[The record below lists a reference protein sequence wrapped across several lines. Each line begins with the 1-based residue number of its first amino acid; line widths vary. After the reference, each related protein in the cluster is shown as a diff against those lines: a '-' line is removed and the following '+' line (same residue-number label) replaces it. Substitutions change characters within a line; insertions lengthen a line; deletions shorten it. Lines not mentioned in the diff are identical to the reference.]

1 MKTKQPNLYEF
12 ATKELAQ
19 DATLA
24 YILAWAD
31 PAYKSYQ
38 RLHAL
43 GRDLLEA
50 LLKTKDMPL
59 PTIRKVQVETQ
70 VDRIDIVVRMN
81 PDNDANQI
89 ILLIEDKVNTTEH
102 SNQIERYRETAEKR
116 YGSDKTFVAVYLK
129 TGNESKTSLPS
140 EEKCGRFLRSH
151 LLKVLDRH
159 KKTGNAIVENFHS
172 HLQRWEDDTNQ
183 WKSLGYGDCW
193 EKWWEQWRQVE
204 GFYGALEGKITCDWC
219 GWGYVS
225 NRTGGFLGF
234 WAGNNTCKVP
244 DRPENFYNLYL
255 QIHNAHRLTIRIG
268 SGNFDKVSSGF
279 MHRVFNALSNAQHGA
294 FEVKKAGTFRGG
306 NSAAVADISF
316 GRGPWFAVDDNGI
329 NLDATV
335 KRLHQVQA
343 LLQEVVQ
350 SPELA
355 NVV

>member
-31 PAYKSYQ
+31 PEYKSYQ
-38 RLHAL
+38 TLHAL
-43 GRDLLEA
+43 GRDLLKA
-50 LLKTKDMPL
+50 LLETKAMPL
-59 PTIRKVQVETQ
+59 PPTIRKVQVETQ
-70 VDRIDIVVRMN
+70 VNRIDILVRIN

-102 SNQIERYRETAEKR
+102 SNQIERYLETAEKK
-116 YGSDKTFVAVYLK
+116 YGPDKNFVAVYLK
-129 TGNESKTSLPS
+129 TGNESQRSLPS
-140 EEKCGRFLRSH
+140 KEKCGRFLRPD
-151 LLKVLDRH
+151 LLKVLDGHR
-159 KKTGNAIVENFHS
+159 KTDNAIVENFRE
-172 HLQRWEDDTNQ
+172 HLQKWEDETNQ
-183 WKSLGYGDCW
+183 WKSLSNS
-193 EKWWEQWRQVE
+193 EKGWQVE
-204 GFYGALEGKITCDWC
+204 GFYGALERELSKSPRFGWC
-219 GWGYVS
+219 GWRYVS

-234 WAGNNTCKVP
+234 WAGNNTCKVTG
-244 DRPENFYNLYL
+244 RPENLYL
-255 QIHNAHRLTIRIG
+255 QIHNVNRLTIRIG
-268 SGNFDKVSSGF
+268 SGNGDKVSSGF

-306 NSAAVADISF
+306 DSAAVADISF

-335 KRLHQVQA
+335 ERLHQVQA
-343 LLQEVVQ
+343 LLQEVAQ
-350 SPELA
+350 SPELE